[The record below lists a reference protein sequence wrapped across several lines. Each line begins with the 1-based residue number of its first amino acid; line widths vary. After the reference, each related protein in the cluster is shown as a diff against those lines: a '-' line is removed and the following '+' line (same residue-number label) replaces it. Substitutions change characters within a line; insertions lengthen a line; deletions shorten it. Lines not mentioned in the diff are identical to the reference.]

1 MKRLRYAAIILAV
14 GGIILMGL
22 GLYFVFVRPPL
33 LPEDPRYIG
42 TSLVEIQ
49 AAVPGLS
56 TWLRRVFWVMGGYM
70 FTSGLLA
77 VYIALT
83 SFRAGD
89 RGAAL
94 VVAIAG
100 LTSIG
105 WMATVN
111 FLINSDFK
119 WLLLAFALPWPLALV
134 LYWLKR

>member
-1 MKRLRYAAIILAV
+1 MKRLQYAAMVLAV
-14 GGIILMGL
+14 GGVILMGL

-33 LPEDPRYIG
+33 LPEDPRSIG
-42 TSLVEIQ
+42 TSMVDIQ

-70 FTSGLLA
+70 VTSGLLT
-77 VYIALT
+77 VYVALT

-105 WMATVN
+105 WMATIN

-119 WLLLAFALPWPLALV
+119 WLLLAFALP
-134 LYWLKR
+134 